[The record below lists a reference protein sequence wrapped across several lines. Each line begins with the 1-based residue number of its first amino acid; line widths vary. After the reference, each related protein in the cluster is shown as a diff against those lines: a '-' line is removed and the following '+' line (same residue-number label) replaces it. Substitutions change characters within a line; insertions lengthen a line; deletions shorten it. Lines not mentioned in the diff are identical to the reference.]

1 MMNLILHH
9 SLYEILMIFITKITE
24 MEVINDFSD
33 LILKRIKIK

>member
-33 LILKRIKIK
+33 THFKAYKN